1 MHRHHEKKVEMN
13 GTLAAPDTGQRRP
26 RWSARIVLF
35 WLTAVGYALL
45 TIGVVFSSPLLD
57 MDEWFYHQHL
67 HVDYPQ
73 FNRFVLDYVML
84 GQRGPATLVFLPY
97 FIWVA
102 WRIRSSRP
110 LVMLGTALLLLN
122 VSVGVVKLLTG
133 RLGPQQTRLV
143 HEILVGGDIYPSGHV
158 ANTVVL
164 YGLVAWITLRY
175 RKLVIAGA
183 VFVIVTV
190 SLGTVYLNTH
200 WFTDVIGG
208 SLAGAL
214 VLLALP
220 TVMPTTQRWTDWAV
234 ARVRARLGRRR
245 AAKQQPAAPQQV
257 PAEVASE
264 ASEPGVDTGEIDG
277 ESPQPVGKHRVPR
290 TTRRSD
296 SARTPAQAP

>member
-1 MHRHHEKKVEMN
+1 MN
-13 GTLAAPDTGQRRP
+13 GTLTPTDAGQQSSRR
-26 RWSARIVLF
+26 RWSPRIVTF
-35 WLTAVGYALL
+35 WVTALAYAVLTV
-45 TIGVVFSSPLLD
+45 GVVFTSPLLD
-57 MDEWFYHQHL
+57 LDEWFYGLHL
-67 HVDYPQ
+67 HVDHPQ
-73 FNRFVLDYVML
+73 YERFILDYVML

-110 LVMLGTALLLLN
+110 LVMLGTALVLLN
-122 VSVGVVKLLTG
+122 ISVGVVKLLTG

-175 RKLVIAGA
+175 RKLVIGAA
-183 VFVIVTV
+183 VFVIITV

-208 SLAGAL
+208 CLAGAL

-234 ARVRARLGRRR
+234 DEVRDRLARRR
-245 AAKQQPAAPQQV
+245 AAKHPEPLPAPAGTASDVEVDAGQVDGQVPQPA
-257 PAEVASE
+257 
-264 ASEPGVDTGEIDG
+264 GE
-277 ESPQPVGKHRVPR
+277 HRVARPS
-290 TTRRSD
+290 RRSD
-296 SARTPAQAP
+296 PARTPAQAP

>member
-1 MHRHHEKKVEMN
+1 M
-13 GTLAAPDTGQRRP
+13 APDVGRRSTSRR
-26 RWSARIVLF
+26 RWSLRIVTF
-35 WLTAVGYALL
+35 WVTAAVYALV
-45 TIGVVFSSPLLD
+45 TIGVVFKSPLLD
-57 MDEWFYHQHL
+57 MDEWFYGLHL
-67 HVDYPQ
+67 HVDHPAY
-73 FNRFVLDYVML
+73 NRFVLDYVML

-102 WRIRSSRP
+102 WHTRSSRP

-164 YGLVAWITLRY
+164 YGLVAWITLRH
-175 RKLVIAGA
+175 RRWVIAGG

-208 SLAGAL
+208 WLAGAL

-220 TVMPTTQRWTDWAV
+220 SVLPTTQRWTDAAWSM
-234 ARVRARLGRRR
+234 VRAYLARHR
-245 AAKQQPAAPQQV
+245 AARQPSPPAP
-257 PAEVASE
+257 PALAVVGDGSD
-264 ASEPGVDTGEIDG
+264 SGVDTGQVG
-277 ESPQPVGKHRVPR
+277 GQAPQPAGKHRVAR
-290 TTRRSD
+290 ATRRSD
-296 SARTPAQAP
+296 SSRAPAQAP